1 MSLLKQ
7 VKTVLWSFF
16 GVGQR
21 KDMNEIY
28 QRGNPLM
35 LILIAFILV
44 ILFLASLALIAHKVA
59 HG

>member
-1 MSLLKQ
+1 MSLLRQ

-16 GVGQR
+16 DVGQR

-44 ILFLASLALIAHKVA
+44 ILFLVSLALIAHKVA
-59 HG
+59 NG